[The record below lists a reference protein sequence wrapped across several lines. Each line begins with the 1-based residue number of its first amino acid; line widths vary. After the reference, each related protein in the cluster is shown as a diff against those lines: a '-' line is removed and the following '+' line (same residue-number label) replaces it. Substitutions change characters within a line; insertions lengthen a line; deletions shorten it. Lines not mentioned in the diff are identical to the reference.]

1 MNMLHNA
8 TTKSAA
14 LAVCVIAICCT
25 ANASNNTANASDNLV
40 RLADKAG
47 NFTTLLAAAKAAGLA
62 HTLQEDGPFTI
73 FAPTDEAFSKLPEG
87 LVGELLKP
95 ENKEKLTKLLKYH
108 VVSGKVPARDAVKLE
123 SAKTL
128 SGDSV
133 SISIQGGQLTLNNA
147 KVTVNDLQA
156 SNGIIHVIDSVLM
169 PPLPEPVDL
178 VETAKA
184 SGKFKTLL
192 AALEAAELIDTLRH
206 EGPFTIFA
214 PTDEA
219 FSQLPHGVVESL
231 LKPENKEELQ
241 AVLQYHV
248 ATGRRT
254 ANDVIKWSGIRTI
267 GGKLIDISSDH
278 PLKLNDSK
286 VVATDIRASNGL
298 IHVID
303 QVLTPPAA
311 EMEVFKSGFD
321 VLQRLNPELE
331 HVVASAPGKQTTVT
345 FCNLS
350 NQPVQ
355 VYWINYKGERQQWR
369 KALQPRALAVCS
381 KSFTEHAWLIADEHG
396 KGLGLYLLNEKDGLI
411 LHR

>member
-1 MNMLHNA
+1 MLHNA

-14 LAVCVIAICCT
+14 FAVCVIAACCS
-25 ANASNNTANASDNLV
+25 ANAGDNV
-40 RLADKAG
+40 VQVADKAG
-47 NFTTLLAAAKAAGLA
+47 NFKTLIAAAKAAGLA

-95 ENKEKLTKLLKYH
+95 ENKPKLTKLLKYH
-108 VVSGKVPARDAVKLE
+108 VVSGKVAARDAVRLE

-128 SGDSV
+128 AGDSV

-156 SNGIIHVIDSVLM
+156 SNGIIHVIDSVLV

-192 AALEAAELIDTLRH
+192 AALEAAELTDTFRH

-219 FSQLPHGVVESL
+219 FGKLPQGVVESL

-254 ANDVIKWSGIRTI
+254 ADDVIKWSGIRTI
-267 GGKLIDISSDH
+267 GGKLINISSDH
-278 PLKLNDSK
+278 PLKLNDSN

-303 QVLTPPAA
+303 LVLTPPAA
-311 EMEVFKSGFD
+311 ETEVFKSGFD

-331 HVVASAPGKQTTVT
+331 HVVGSAPGEQTTVT

-350 NQPVQ
+350 NEPVQ

-381 KSFTEHAWLIADEHG
+381 KSFTEHVWLIADEHG
-396 KGLGLYLLNEKDGLI
+396 KGLGLYLLNEQDGLI
-411 LHR
+411 VHR